1 MPHVR
6 TRLSARASIV
16 DDLVSENS
24 TAALRPEDVL
34 ESIGDGYYAVDSEWR
49 YVLFNRA
56 AEEFFGVSRD
66 DVLGKP
72 MWEVFPQGRGTRFEQ
87 ACNAAMHQGEVTR
100 FETTSALREGRFV
113 ELRIGPLRGG
123 GVTVALTDVT
133 ERVAA
138 AKRLQE
144 LNAANA
150 DLAAEREAVLAQLA
164 EGVILADA
172 EGRIVFVNDAAERI
186 HGVRRL
192 AVPPEAYTSTYNLFT
207 DEGQPY
213 PFERLPLMRAVRDG
227 ETVTDATWRIRRPD
241 GSEVRASGSARPIQ
255 APGGARTGAVLTV
268 RDDTE
273 RQLAEERLRESTRRL
288 DAILSNTR
296 MAIFLMD
303 ERQHCAYMND
313 AAVRLTGFTWEE
325 TVGRPLHD
333 VIHHTRP
340 DGSRFPLEDC
350 AIDRA
355 FPENNQQEGEEVFV
369 HKDGRFYPVAFTASP
384 IRDED
389 SKTIGTIIEVRDISQ
404 EKRDRQARELLMR
417 EVDHRARNALT
428 VVQSVLR
435 LTDATDIATFREA
448 VLGRVDALARAQGTL
463 AERQWHGAGLMEVIE
478 GAISAVAAPEQYEL
492 AGPALM
498 LPPEHV
504 QPLSM
509 IVHELATNA
518 RKYGALSTSA
528 GHLRVSWQMLPGGI
542 EIRWREEGGPAVVE
556 PERKGFGSRLI
567 RQLAAQLGANLTI
580 AWPTAGI
587 AARLLIPPSSVA
599 GGASPDAGQG
609 SLRV

>member
-1 MPHVR
+1 MR
-6 TRLSARASIV
+6 RLTSRALFV
-16 DDLVSENS
+16 DDLVSENR
-24 TAALRPEDVL
+24 TGALRPEDVL

-56 AEEFFGVSRD
+56 AEEFFQVSRD
-66 DVLGKP
+66 AVLGKP

-87 ACNAAMHQGEVTR
+87 ACDAAMHQGAVTC

-133 ERVAA
+133 ERVVA
-138 AKRLQE
+138 AKQLQA

-150 DLAAEREAVLAQLA
+150 ELAAEREAVLAQLA

-172 EGRIVFVNDAAERI
+172 EGRTVFVNEAAERI
-186 HGVRRL
+186 HGVREL
-192 AVPPEAYTSTYNLFT
+192 GAPPEEYTSRYNLFT
-207 DEGQPY
+207 NEGEPY
-213 PFERLPLMRAVRDG
+213 PLDRLPLMRAVRDG

-255 APGGARTGAVLTV
+255 APHGVRIGAVLTV

-288 DAILSNTR
+288 NAILSNTR

-340 DGSRFPLEDC
+340 DGSHFPLEEC

-355 FPENNQQEGEEVFV
+355 FPENNHQEGEEVFV

-389 SKTIGTIIEVRDISQ
+389 SRTIGTIIEARDITR
-404 EKRDRQARELLMR
+404 EKQDLQARELLMR
-417 EVDHRARNALT
+417 EVDHRARNALA
-428 VVQSVLR
+428 VVQSILR
-435 LTDATDIATFREA
+435 LTDAGDITSFREK
-448 VLGRVDALARAQGTL
+448 VLGRVDALASAQGTL
-463 AERQWHGAGLMEVIE
+463 AERQWRGAGLGEVIE
-478 GAISAVAAPEQYEL
+478 GALAAVAAPEHYL
-492 AGPALM
+492 LTGPAIT
-498 LPPEHV
+498 LPPEQV

-518 RKYGALSTSA
+518 RKYGALSS
-528 GHLRVSWQMLPGGI
+528 GSGRLVVCWKVLPAGI
-542 EIRWREEGGPAVVE
+542 EITWREEGGPATVE
-556 PERKGFGSRLI
+556 PATKGFGSRLI
-567 RQLAAQLGANLTI
+567 RRLAAQLGATFAKEWLNS
-580 AWPTAGI
+580 GI
-587 AARLLIPPSSVA
+587 VARLSIP
-599 GGASPDAGQG
+599 SPGPHSHQ
-609 SLRV
+609 SQ